1 MIEMTKEQHLKEIIN
16 EKESIKRT
24 EKSKYFTEEFFELC
38 GIKKYRKLF
47 EEYDEIIFNRRTFCK
62 IEKDEDEENDTEN
75 YSSYDFDGSSI
86 PISYFKYASYISFL
100 SFDDE
105 SVEQGFNLL
114 MEIDE
119 EYNELTEHVQNEET
133 YDFTDTLM
141 PISYYE
147 DASYIFI
154 SKENAIVVQYY
165 QIGGEWEWI
174 VLANSFDEFIDK
186 LYVIP
191 KEKKKLSEEE
201 EKELREFVE
210 NLLE

>member
-1 MIEMTKEQHLKEIIN
+1 MEKEQHLKEIIN
-16 EKESIKRT
+16 EEESTKRT

-100 SFDDE
+100 SFYDE

-201 EKELREFVE
+201 ENELREFVE

>member
-1 MIEMTKEQHLKEIIN
+1 MIKMTKEQHLREIIN
-16 EKESIKRT
+16 EEESIKRA

>member
-1 MIEMTKEQHLKEIIN
+1 MEKEQHLKEIIN
-16 EKESIKRT
+16 EEESTKRT

-38 GIKKYRKLF
+38 GKKKDRKLF